1 MSYQKLALI
10 LTASSLLL
18 TGCLSA
24 APNLTP
30 AEEETREK
38 LSQSNYQPA
47 PREIRDNIETQE
59 VLAQAAFWS
68 HEYNLNPSDLES
80 AIKFSAV
87 LRKLGNPGRAVE
99 VTRTTRALYP
109 ENPYLNAEH
118 AAALL
123 ADQQTRPAMKIL
135 DAALK
140 DTPAYGRLWSLK
152 GVALDQ
158 MEKYA
163 EARPFYNRALQIT
176 PNDPNVMANMGL
188 NFALSGDPHTAKT
201 WLTRAAAHPDASDS
215 IFANLDLVD
224 SLVAEAAPLPARAP
238 AGRNQNPPTYQPYR
252 GQAGARGQNSAQPN
266 NPAAPR
272 QYGAYEA
279 SPSAVKPSA
288 ARPSAARPSA
298 ASPNAGGPRS
308 YGPNRSQ
315 ANSQTRGG
323 YPALQ
328 TSSPFAKPQTQA
340 RTASAAPATQASETV
355 PTSQDV
361 LARIAKNVRPKTA
374 PPRAPRGYARPN
386 SNPNV
391 NPNQGQYQGQNQR
404 PGYQQYAQQQPRP
417 QNYGPQ
423 NYGQQNYRPQTGY
436 ANQQPVRP
444 QQSPYQGQAYAEPNY
459 NGPNGAQPTTTP
471 QAQYQG
477 QYQSQ
482 GRPAPQYNQQ
492 APQIR
497 GSYPAP
503 QSPYYQAPRAQPQSR
518 APARRRG

>member
-1 MSYQKLALI
+1 VSYQKLGLI

-18 TGCLSA
+18 TGCLSV
-24 APNLTP
+24 APDLTP

-47 PREIRDNIETQE
+47 PRELRDNIETQE

-99 VTRTTRALYP
+99 ITRTTRALYP

-140 DTPAYGRLWSLK
+140 DAPAYGRLWSLK

-201 WLTRAAAHPDASDS
+201 WLSRAAAHPDASDS
-215 IFANLDLVD
+215 VFANLDLVE

-238 AGRNQNPPTYQPYR
+238 ASLNQNPPPSYQPYK
-252 GQAGARGQNSAQPN
+252 GQAGAREQAGVQPN

-279 SPSAVKPSA
+279 PPT
-288 ARPSAARPSA
+288 P
-298 ASPNAGGPRS
+298 ASPRPYA
-308 YGPNRSQ
+308 
-315 ANSQTRGG
+315 QTQVNTHAQGA
-323 YPALQ
+323 YPAPQ
-328 TSSPFAKPQTQA
+328 VSSPFAAPPAQA
-340 RTASAAPATQASETV
+340 KASAAAAAAAAAQTSETV

-361 LARIAKNVRPKTA
+361 LARIANNVRPKTTV
-374 PPRAPRGYARPN
+374 RQAPRGYGRPN
-386 SNPNV
+386 SNPNAA
-391 NPNQGQYQGQNQR
+391 PHPGQYQGQYQGQPQGRQHQGQAQR

-417 QNYGPQ
+417 QNYAPQ
-423 NYGQQNYRPQTGY
+423 NYHPQAGH
-436 ANQQPVRP
+436 ANTPPVRP
-444 QQSPYQGQAYAEPNY
+444 QQGQAYGGAQH
-459 NGPNGAQPTTTP
+459 NGPNGAQPN
-471 QAQYQG
+471 QYQG
-477 QYQSQ
+477 QYAGQGYQGQYQGQ

-503 QSPYYQAPRAQPQSR
+503 QSPYYQAPQAQPQSR